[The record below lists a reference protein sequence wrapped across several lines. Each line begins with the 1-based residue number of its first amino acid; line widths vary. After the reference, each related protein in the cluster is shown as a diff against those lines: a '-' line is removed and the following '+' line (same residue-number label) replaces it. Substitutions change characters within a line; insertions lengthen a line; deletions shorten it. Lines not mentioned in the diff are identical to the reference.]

1 MGDVWVSE
9 DGTNYAGKVV
19 GDVWVSEDG
28 SEDGTK
34 WQQVPLLPTPCQ
46 QPAVI
51 NIGRPEY
58 LVAIGILCNLKH

>member
-1 MGDVWVSE
+1 MGDVWV
-9 DGTNYAGKVV
+9 
-19 GDVWVSEDG
+19 

-34 WQQVPLLPTPCQ
+34 WQQVPLLHTPCQ